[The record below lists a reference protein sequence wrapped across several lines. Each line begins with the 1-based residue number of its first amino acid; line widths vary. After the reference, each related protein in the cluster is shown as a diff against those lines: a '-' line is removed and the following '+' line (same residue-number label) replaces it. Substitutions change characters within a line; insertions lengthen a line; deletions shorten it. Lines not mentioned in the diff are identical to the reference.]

1 MSSTSVDEV
10 IPGKEQEKDELSMKA
25 MMLEMQKQIAS
36 LTMAVLKNSK
46 ERQSQTTPQKRKS
59 NSDEPSSSNAKRK
72 KDELENITDS
82 EDESDEKNDGF
93 DNLVANINE
102 PECEII
108 EDDDILAELSEC
120 FGSDDK

>member
-108 EDDDILAELSEC
+108 EDGRT
-120 FGSDDK
+120 FGVLRL

>member
-46 ERQSQTTPQKRKS
+46 ECQSQTTPQKRKS

-108 EDDDILAELSEC
+108 EDGRT
-120 FGSDDK
+120 FGVLRL